1 MTKILGTPEIPA
13 EEVKQTVAPTDSPEI
28 KAISS
33 PVTALAAIALRDA
46 PTENQTSIPEKVSGL
61 EILAAAGLPTPNH
74 RLYLDKKYFEGGD
87 HHHELKGKVDTFI
100 AGIPKNGAVTIMVR
114 SAHPREQE
122 FRGGAFESQ
131 ETTLVRDNSAFT
143 KISRT
148 RQKIIEVSSPQHA
161 PAVRRDILLHDISEF
176 DVNDMGIYLNEKV
189 SSLRQITAVPLDDGK
204 ISLRYFNNG
213 TPRTDIVDPAVNPR
227 DILQFLVLLGGPTRL
242 TPIMIDLQALVC
254 DIVKAQ
260 ACFDTP
266 QEFEIHIEIED
277 LENGIGKWVFVQTK
291 SVEPESTLNDEIP
304 GEMFERGVKIYHP
317 NHSSS
322 HPYEIIRANKRDI
335 LRQTQAIVINEEQWL
350 AEWIRENMP
359 ELTRYDGQYIFDHVG
374 ENRLHRYFQ
383 AQKFILENPAAY
395 ESIMAKYRALID
407 MTTQMPLMTL
417 VEKKTIFAVETHRL
431 EDWKKDPAIGKI
443 TEMRDMLASLS
454 SVYFHG
460 KTAGDNNIHQDTHTI
475 LGTNKL
481 AQIHLLYQ
489 LDQQG
494 DNRNYDDWEILERMK
509 QLQDGDP
516 LTVMIRGGKASLY
529 VPEQE

>member
-1 MTKILGTPEIPA
+1 MTKILDTPEIVA
-13 EEVKQTVAPTDSPEI
+13 EGDKQGVVPTNSPEI

-61 EILAAAGLPTPNH
+61 EKLASAGLPTPKH
-74 RLYLDKKYFEGGD
+74 RLYLDKRHFENGTR
-87 HHHELKGKVDTFI
+87 HHELRKKVDTFVT
-100 AGIPKNGAVTIMVR
+100 GLPNKGGATIMVR
-114 SAHPREQE
+114 SAHPREEE
-122 FRGGAFESQ
+122 FLGGAFQSQ
-131 ETTLVRDNSAFT
+131 EIALARDDFAST
-143 KISRT
+143 KISMT
-148 RQKIIEVSSPQHA
+148 RQKIIEKSSPEHA

-189 SSLRQITAVPLDDGK
+189 PSVRQITAVPLDNGK

-213 TPRTDIVDPAVNPR
+213 MPRTEIVDPAVNPR
-227 DILQFLVLLGGPTRL
+227 DILQFLVPRQGS
-242 TPIMIDLQALVC
+242 IAIDLQALIC

-266 QEFEIHIEIED
+266 QEFEIHIEVENPED
-277 LENGIGKWVFVQTK
+277 GIGKWVFVQAK
-291 SVEPESTLNDEIP
+291 SVESESTLDDEIP

-359 ELTRYDGQYIFDHVG
+359 ELTRYDGDYVFDHVG
-374 ENRLHRYFQ
+374 ENRLHKYFQ

-395 ESIMAKYRALID
+395 EAIMAKYTALID

-431 EDWKKDPAIGKI
+431 EDWKKDPAIKKI
-443 TEMRDMLASLS
+443 TEIREILALLS

-481 AQIHLLYQ
+481 AQIHILYQ

-494 DNRNYDDWEILERMK
+494 NNHNYDDWEMLGRMK
-509 QLQDGDP
+509 QLKDGDP
-516 LTVMIRGGKASLY
+516 LTVMIRGGTASLY
-529 VPEQE
+529 IPDQE